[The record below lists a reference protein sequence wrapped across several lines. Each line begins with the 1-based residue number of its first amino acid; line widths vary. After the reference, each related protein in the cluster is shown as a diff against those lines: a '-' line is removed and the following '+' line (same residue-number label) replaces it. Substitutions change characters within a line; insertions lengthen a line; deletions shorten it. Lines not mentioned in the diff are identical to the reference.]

1 MADFFVTLQSNACM
15 NIFPENTISDFKNKI
30 SSVIALKHNAYE
42 VGLVECSYTY
52 GNVFLQQNTIL
63 AKVFKENEMIF
74 VKARRNLRTLDE
86 LLKELKHYMPKSE
99 FKIEDHIF
107 KCKLDPSDT
116 SLKYSSKVCDI
127 LGLDCAK
134 PSVSSGAVGATYG
147 DDNRIV
153 KEDKFTH
160 VEGIHPVFPNCGNT
174 KLFVY
179 CNVIT
184 PQYVADVMAP
194 CLRVLCYDGEYRKQ
208 VTHSFQHIHFMN
220 LSVSEFDVVH
230 MYIRNESGESI
241 PFEFGNFTAT
251 LKFRERKF

>member
-15 NIFPENTISDFKNKI
+15 NIFPENTISDFRNKI
-30 SSVIALKHNAYE
+30 SSVIALKHNAFE

-52 GNVFLQQNTIL
+52 GNVFLAQDTIL
-63 AKVFKENEMIF
+63 AKLIRGGELSTL
-74 VKARRNLRTLDE
+74 KARRNLRTLDE
-86 LLKELKHYMPKSE
+86 LLREFKYYMPNSD

-107 KCKLDPSDT
+107 KCKLDKSDAT
-116 SLKYSSKVCDI
+116 VEYSAKVCDI
-127 LGLDCAK
+127 LGLDCNT
-134 PSVSSGAVGATYG
+134 PAVGIIAVGSTFG
-147 DDNRIV
+147 DDGITPVDQYAN
-153 KEDKFTH
+153 T
-160 VEGIHPVFPNCGNT
+160 EGIHPVFPNCGNT

-179 CNVIT
+179 CNVVA

-194 CLRVLCYDGEYRKQ
+194 CLRVISYDGEYRKQ
-208 VTHSFQHIHFMN
+208 VTHSFQHVHFME

-251 LKFRERKF
+251 LRFRERKF